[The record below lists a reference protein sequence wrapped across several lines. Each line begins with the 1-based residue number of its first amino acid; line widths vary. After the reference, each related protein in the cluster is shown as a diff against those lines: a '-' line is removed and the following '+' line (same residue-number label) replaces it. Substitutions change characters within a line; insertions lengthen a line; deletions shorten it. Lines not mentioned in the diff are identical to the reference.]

1 MTAIE
6 KYAEL
11 IEEHDKKSRGEF
23 TKYAKKVSAFERAEI
38 AASHIV
44 HALFMSLPVTAMGVA
59 IGKAIAPELA
69 TDGHEHK
76 KTWMK
81 IGMSTVYVLD
91 KYGIVK
97 LERMSTR
104 NKNDDSSRRASM
116 YDAWI
121 ESKKRSSKKK
131 GDWTSYM
138 IRLRTGSTALAF
150 IDKLVAEV
158 SLYAWDEDNRMLHN
172 ECPEP
177 WRGIRHPRFG
187 TLISHN
193 KGSDELFKTE
203 KFKKSLAAVNKLQST
218 PFYIN
223 EEVYNR
229 LNSDRRSVLATIKSD
244 SKGMDSYT
252 SKKYTFDR
260 AMNIAG
266 NNIGAPV
273 YSPVYLDSRGRTY
286 YGASYLSRSG
296 DDFSKGLLMVEPEE
310 IGYTGWDNLLVAA
323 IDFRDKGVEA
333 KMSYEDKLNLAY
345 SQVNQFI
352 DVANGGDYTE
362 AGEMTQYLSVC
373 IDIRNA
379 YELGKD
385 YYKYKSGVLLS
396 RDASQSGPMIMGF
409 LTQDYNTMKYT
420 NVLKSNDRHDLY
432 EKLGAQMLVEL
443 KAYNPGDLK
452 ELVERTEDSQ
462 WGDSLFSTRNCARLE
477 LEAKENFIRLFEKD
491 PKQLRKWS
499 KYPLMLFGYSG
510 EAQCIGADL
519 WNKMHADHDFLEP
532 VGCLMIAKL
541 FYKSCQTA
549 IPAVYQFMTG
559 LKKFAGVVHK
569 TKQDLT
575 SISPYSGFPF
585 VQSYWK
591 MDNMDCRVGYDL
603 GSGYK
608 QIEFSL
614 RYKTDKRNYNK
625 TKSSTPANFVHSLD
639 SDLLKMVV
647 NEFPHT
653 IATNHDAF
661 FATPSRITELDEVL
675 RKCTKEYAINMKP
688 LNELLLPYGMTPD
701 EIGITINPLND
712 EFQPENNEYCY
723 S

>member
-11 IEEHDKKSRGEF
+11 IEIHDKKSRGKF
-23 TKYAKKVSAFERAEI
+23 TEYAKKVSAFERAEI
-38 AASHIV
+38 ASGHIV
-44 HALFMSLPVTAMGVA
+44 NALFMSLPVTAMGVA
-59 IGKAIAPELA
+59 IGRAIAPQLE
-69 TDGHEHK
+69 TEGQEHK

-91 KYGIVK
+91 KYGIIK
-97 LERMSTR
+97 LDRMSTITR
-104 NKNDDSSRRASM
+104 KEEGSRKAAM
-116 YDAWI
+116 YDSWI
-121 ESKKRSSKKK
+121 DSKKRSKKK

-138 IRLRTGSTALAF
+138 IRLRKGAEALNF
-150 IDKLVAEV
+150 IDKLVTEV
-158 SLYAWDEDNRMLHN
+158 SLYAWDEENRMLYN
-172 ECPEP
+172 ECPEE
-177 WRGIRHPRFG
+177 WTGIRHPKFG
-187 TLISHN
+187 NLISHN
-193 KGSDELFKTE
+193 KGSDELFKTV
-203 KFKKSLAAVNKLQST
+203 KFKKSLDAVNKLQST
-218 PFYIN
+218 PFYVN
-223 EEVYNR
+223 TEVYNR
-229 LNSDRRSVLATIKSD
+229 INNDRRSVLASIKKD
-244 SKGMDSYT
+244 SSGMDSYT

-260 AMNIAG
+260 AMNIAVS
-266 NNIGAPV
+266 NLGAPV

-296 DDFSKGLLMVEPEE
+296 DDFSKGLLGVEPEE
-310 IGYTGWDNLLVAA
+310 IGYEGWDNLLVAA

-333 KMSYEDKLNLAY
+333 KMGYEAKLELAD
-345 SQVNQFI
+345 SQLDEFI
-352 DVANGGDYTE
+352 EVANGGDYSH
-362 AGEMTQYLSVC
+362 AGEMTQYLAVC

-379 YELGKD
+379 YALGKD
-385 YYKYKSGVLLS
+385 YDKYKSGTLLS

-420 NVLKSNDRHDLY
+420 NVLKYDTRHDLY

-443 KAYNPGDLK
+443 NAYVPGELK

-462 WGDSLFSTRNCARLE
+462 WGDSLFATRNCARLE
-477 LEAKENFIRLFEKD
+477 LQAKENFLKLFKED

-519 WNKMHADHDFLEP
+519 WKKMHAEHSFLDP

-559 LKKFAGVVHK
+559 LKKFAGIVHK
-569 TKQDLT
+569 TQQDLT

-591 MDNMDCRVGYDL
+591 KDNMECRVGYDL
-603 GSGYK
+603 GNGYK

-614 RYKTDKRNYNK
+614 RYKTNKRDYHK

-647 NEFPHT
+647 NKFPHT

-661 FATPSRITELDEVL
+661 FATPSRITQLDEVL
-675 RKCTKEYAINMKP
+675 RECTREYATNMKP
-688 LNELLLPYGMTPD
+688 LDELLLPYGITAK
-701 EIGITINPLND
+701 EIGITINPLHP
-712 EFQPENNEYCY
+712 EFQPESNEFCY

>member
-11 IEEHDKKSRGEF
+11 IELHDKASRGKF
-23 TKYAKKVSAFERAEI
+23 TQYAKEVSPFERAEI

-44 HALFMSLPVTAMGVA
+44 HSLFMSLPVTQMGVA
-59 IGKAIAPELA
+59 IGKAIAPQLKAE
-69 TDGHEHK
+69 GNEHK

-91 KYGIVK
+91 KYGVIK
-97 LERMSTR
+97 LERMSTI
-104 NKNDDSSRRASM
+104 NKKDDSSRRASM
-116 YDAWI
+116 YDSWI
-121 ESKKRSSKKK
+121 DSKKRSKTKK

-138 IRLRTGSTALAF
+138 IRLRTGSKALTF
-150 IDKLVAEV
+150 IDQLVAEV
-158 SLYAWDEDNRMLHN
+158 SLYAWEEDNRMLHN
-172 ECPEP
+172 ECPEE
-177 WRGIRHPRFG
+177 WKGIRHPRFG
-187 TLISHN
+187 DLISHN
-193 KGSDELFKTE
+193 KGSNELFKTD
-203 KFKKSLAAVNKLQST
+203 KFKNSLDAVNKLQST

-229 LNSDRRSVLATIKSD
+229 LNKDRRSVLAKIKKD
-244 SKGMDSYT
+244 SSGPDSYV

-260 AMNIAG
+260 AMNIAK
-266 NNIGAPV
+266 NNLGVPV

-296 DDFSKGLLMVEPEE
+296 DDFSKGLLCVEPEE
-310 IGYTGWDNLLVAA
+310 IGYNGWDNLLVAA

-333 KMSYEDKLNLAY
+333 KMSYEDKLELAS
-345 SQVNQFI
+345 SQVDEFVG
-352 DVANGGDYTE
+352 VANGDDYSN

-373 IDIRNA
+373 IDIRNSLS
-379 YELGKD
+379 LGGD
-385 YYKYKSGVLLS
+385 YAKYKSGTLLS

-420 NVLKSNDRHDLY
+420 NVLKYDVRHDLY

-443 KAYNPGDLK
+443 EAYQPGELK

-477 LEAKENFIRLFEKD
+477 AEAKQNFLKLFREQ

-519 WNKMHADHDFLEP
+519 WRKMHDEHDFLEP

-541 FYKSCQTA
+541 FYESCKTA

-614 RYKTDKRNYNK
+614 RYKTDKRDYNK

-647 NEFPHT
+647 NEFDGT

-661 FATPSRITELDEVL
+661 FATPSRINDLDVTL
-675 RKCTKEYAINMKP
+675 RECTKRYAVNMKP
-688 LNELLLPYGMTPD
+688 LDELLLPYGVTPA
-701 EIGITINPLND
+701 ELGIVINPVHD
-712 EFQPENNEYCY
+712 EFQPENNEFCY